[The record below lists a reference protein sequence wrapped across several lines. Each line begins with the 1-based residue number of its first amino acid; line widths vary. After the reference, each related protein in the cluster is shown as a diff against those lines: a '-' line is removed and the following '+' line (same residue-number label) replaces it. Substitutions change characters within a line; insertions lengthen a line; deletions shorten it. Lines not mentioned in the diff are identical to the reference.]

1 VRDHSTFHTW
11 DDYYIP
17 GTRVLRNKFTTPN
30 KPFGET
36 DPEKLRVM
44 EEAITSLRIREL
56 RENPVLGKFDYEHMK
71 AIHYAIFHD
80 IYEWAGQERVAPVGQ
95 FMSKN
100 GHAYYGAGPHL
111 RAAAEAE
118 YAKLAQKNFL
128 RDLDQDTF
136 AAELAESWG
145 EINVIH
151 SFREGNT
158 RSQFVFFSYLTEYA
172 GYSIDT
178 SAFAPDSPLCE
189 EFVQARFYSQDTG
202 RNDRLAAVLRQ
213 VITL

>member
-1 VRDHSTFHTW
+1 MNGLHQWVS
-11 DDYYIP
+11 
-17 GTRVLRNKFTTPN
+17 LCLK
-30 KPFGET
+30 T
-36 DPEKLRVM
+36 DMLTM
-44 EEAITSLRIREL
+44 
-56 RENPVLGKFDYEHMK
+56 G
-71 AIHYAIFHD
+71 
-80 IYEWAGQERVAPVGQ
+80 
-95 FMSKN
+95 
-100 GHAYYGAGPHL
+100 
-111 RAAAEAE
+111 AAEVE

>member
-1 VRDHSTFHTW
+1 MRDHAIFHTW

-136 AAELAESWG
+136 AAELAE
-145 EINVIH
+145 
-151 SFREGNT
+151 
-158 RSQFVFFSYLTEYA
+158 A
-172 GYSIDT
+172 G
-178 SAFAPDSPLCE
+178 
-189 EFVQARFYSQDTG
+189 AR
-202 RNDRLAAVLRQ
+202 LM
-213 VITL
+213 